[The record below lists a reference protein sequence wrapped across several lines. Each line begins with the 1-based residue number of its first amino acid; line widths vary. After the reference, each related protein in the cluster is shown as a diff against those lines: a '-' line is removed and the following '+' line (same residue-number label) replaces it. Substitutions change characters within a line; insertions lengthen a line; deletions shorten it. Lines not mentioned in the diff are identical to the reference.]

1 MKTQIRIAALIGS
14 IVSLFTAVYVFIAY
28 VSPWVPFL
36 FYMKEYL
43 IWINAHTHMVFYLL
57 IAAGVIFAYIY
68 FSDTSAPSPKVD
80 HSGSTPVEEIQ
91 QKSNADHEYQN
102 VEKPSF
108 REIKK
113 WPSQFDYAQAFQ
125 NLTYS
130 LSEDLKNYKLVRN
143 PNVKMAGNTI
153 YSSGNYGIIFK
164 LENGGS
170 YYAIKCFTKGSDLH
184 RRYFELGR
192 HLQGKK
198 ISCLVHFEYIEN
210 GVRTMKDPNQ
220 YYPVLKMDWVDGDS
234 LYTFLK
240 KNIDNGKE
248 IRRIAGEFMNMVMEL
263 KRNNMA
269 HGDLSNDNILVSNGR
284 IVFVDYDGMYVPA
297 LKNMPSNENG
307 HENFQR
313 PDRKPA
319 DFSEDMD
326 DFSALVIYTSLYVLS
341 LRPEAWKF
349 NGDDPDALLFRK
361 ADFLN
366 PDKSEIFAYIK
377 TMGGKSW
384 KLASM
389 IIKALNERDR
399 TNIDLRKAISAK

>member
-1 MKTQIRIAALIGS
+1 MKPQIRIAALFGS
-14 IVSLFTAVYVFIAY
+14 VISLFTAVYVFFAY
-28 VSPWVPFL
+28 VAPDYTFL
-36 FYMKEYL
+36 VYIKSYL
-43 IWINAHTHMVFYLL
+43 LVIAASTNVIFYLL
-57 IAAGVIFAYIY
+57 VIDTAIFAYIFLSY
-68 FSDTSAPSPKVD
+68 REFAEVKGKT
-80 HSGSTPVEEIQ
+80 TPDIE
-91 QKSNADHEYQN
+91 
-102 VEKPSF
+102 EKPEGKTKQQNNEKDRQDLVF

-125 NLTYS
+125 NPSYS
-130 LSEDLKNYKLVRN
+130 LSGDLSGYKIIRN

-184 RRYFELGR
+184 RRYFEIGR
-192 HLQGKK
+192 HLQGRNVP
-198 ISCLVHFEYIEN
+198 CMVRFEYIEN
-210 GVRTMKDPNQ
+210 GVRTMKDPTT

-248 IRRIAGEFMNMVMEL
+248 IRRIAGEFMNMVLDL
-263 KRNNMA
+263 KRNRMA
-269 HGDLSNDNILVSNGR
+269 HGDLSCDNILISNGR
-284 IVFVDYDGMYVPA
+284 VIFVDYDGMYVPA
-297 LKNMPSNENG
+297 LRDMPSNENG

-313 PDRKPA
+313 PDRKPG
-319 DFSEDMD
+319 DFSENMD

-361 ADFLN
+361 ADFLD
-366 PDKSEIFAYIK
+366 PEKSEVFAYIK
-377 TMGGKSW
+377 AMGGKSW
-384 KLASM
+384 RLASM
-389 IIKALNERDR
+389 IIKSLKSDGDGS
-399 TNIDLRKAISAK
+399 IDLRKAISAR